1 MSSAFRVPTT
11 EEDRHDRRRARAL
24 LRRFQGWRRLSPRDG
39 PHLERDRQHLVHAA
53 HLQYER
59 DPFQR
64 RLRGADRVRA
74 AADEQL
80 PDALPRHRPERGGHQ
95 PAHRGQP
102 RLGQGQAPRPRVRRR
117 HHLRRV
123 GGAGSTD
130 VEITP
135 RPGHR
140 PGPDERLQAGW
151 QCRHRIRT
159 DGPGAFPPDRA
170 GASVSQHPLRMRY
183 IIRMRRGR
191 LAPAL
196 IGLATLLAA
205 CGTSTPSTT
214 TGSTIIFGAAV
225 SLTGTQ
231 SFEGKL
237 TKQGYDL
244 WLDWIKARG
253 GIVIGNVKHPV
264 DIKYEDD
271 QSKADIS
278 ATLVQ
283 KLITDEKA
291 NFILGP
297 YGSSATATDAI
308 VVERNGIPMVEA
320 NGAAQAIFSHGYKF
334 TFGVLSPANK
344 YLTGVLDMAATLSPK
359 PTTIAMLAANDNFSL
374 EVAKAIA
381 DYAPTKV
388 MQIVFTKQYPAA
400 APDVSSLISQAKQT
414 NPDIVLNSGHLAE
427 AIAINK
433 SAKQLGL
440 NAKIFAYSV
449 GPSTPDFISALGS
462 DANYVY
468 DGSQWTPQVKYTPT
482 FYLSVADYVKAYQAK
497 YGGSDAPD
505 YHVAE
510 STAACLAFQ
519 KAIENAGSLDPSKVR
534 DALASLD
541 VMTFFGQIKFDSRG
555 INIYKPMVV
564 EQIQNGTHYTVF
576 PPSVANGQPQY
587 PTPSWSSR

>member
-1 MSSAFRVPTT
+1 
-11 EEDRHDRRRARAL
+11 
-24 LRRFQGWRRLSPRDG
+24 
-39 PHLERDRQHLVHAA
+39 
-53 HLQYER
+53 
-59 DPFQR
+59 
-64 RLRGADRVRA
+64 
-74 AADEQL
+74 
-80 PDALPRHRPERGGHQ
+80 
-95 PAHRGQP
+95 
-102 RLGQGQAPRPRVRRR
+102 
-117 HHLRRV
+117 
-123 GGAGSTD
+123 
-130 VEITP
+130 
-135 RPGHR
+135 
-140 PGPDERLQAGW
+140 
-151 QCRHRIRT
+151 
-159 DGPGAFPPDRA
+159 
-170 GASVSQHPLRMRY
+170 MRY
-183 IIRMRRGR
+183 IIWMRRGK
-191 LAPAL
+191 LGL
-196 IGLATLLAA
+196 ILVGLATLLAA

-225 SLTGTQ
+225 SLTGAQ

-297 YGSSATATDAI
+297 YGSSATATDAV

-344 YLTGVLDMAATLSPK
+344 YLTGVLDMAATLNPK
-359 PTTIAMLAANDNFSL
+359 PTTIALLAAKDNFSI
-374 EVAKAIA
+374 EVAQAIK
-381 DYAPTKV
+381 DYAPTKG
-388 MQIVFTKQYPAA
+388 MQVAFYKEYPPAA
-400 APDVSSLISQAKQT
+400 TDVSSLISQAKQA

-449 GPSTPDFISALGS
+449 GPSTPDFISALGA

-482 FYLSVADYVKAYQAK
+482 FYLSVADYVKAYKAK
-497 YGGSDAPD
+497 FSSSDPPD

-519 KAIENAGSLDPSKVR
+519 KAIENAGSLDPTKVR

-576 PPSVANGQPQY
+576 PPSVANGPPQY